1 MHWTYETP
9 LAYGGRVPD
18 NATLP
23 AAPAERLRYDDPGM
37 RRVRLGLF
45 AAALA
50 TFALLYT
57 PQPLLPLL
65 AADFRTSP
73 AASSLV
79 MSAGTGALALAII
92 GVSSL
97 SEVFGRRRVMVVSA
111 LAAALLGLAA
121 PLSPSLGVLVAIRV
135 AQGFALAGVPAVA
148 MAYLAEEVEASSL
161 GRAMGLYIAG
171 NAIGGLSGRVIA
183 GGLAQHGGW
192 RVATAGVS
200 GVGLACA
207 AAFAVLL
214 PRSSF
219 FTPAPPRAREL
230 LTSLRANL
238 ADTGLLRLYLIG
250 FALMGA
256 FVTVFNYLT
265 FRLSAAPFRLPTT
278 VIGALFVVYLAGT
291 CSSAAAGRLADRL
304 GRFPVLWA
312 AVLITAGGVLMT
324 LPASLPAIGTGL
336 IVMTAG
342 FFAAHSVASGW
353 VGGRARVA
361 PAQASALYL
370 CLYYIGSSIAGSAG
384 GVFYAR
390 AGWPGTVLFV
400 LALLALAL
408 AAALSLR
415 RGDRNHGDAPSLSS

>member
-1 MHWTYETP
+1 
-9 LAYGGRVPD
+9 
-18 NATLP
+18 
-23 AAPAERLRYDDPGM
+23 
-37 RRVRLGLF
+37 
-45 AAALA
+45 
-50 TFALLYT
+50 
-57 PQPLLPLL
+57 
-65 AADFRTSP
+65 
-73 AASSLV
+73 
-79 MSAGTGALALAII
+79 
-92 GVSSL
+92 
-97 SEVFGRRRVMVVSA
+97 
-111 LAAALLGLAA
+111 
-121 PLSPSLGVLVAIRV
+121 VLVAIRV

-183 GGLAQHGGW
+183 GGLAGHGGW

-200 GVGLACA
+200 GAALACA

-219 FTPAPPRAREL
+219 FTPAPPRVREL
-230 LTSLRANL
+230 LASLRANL

-291 CSSAAAGRLADRL
+291 YSSAAAGRLADRF
-304 GRFPVLWA
+304 GRYPVLWT
-312 AVLITAGGVLMT
+312 AVLITAGGVLLT
-324 LPASLPAIGTGL
+324 LPASLPAIGAGM

-342 FFAAHSVASGW
+342 FFGAPSVASGW

-370 CLYYIGSSIAGSAG
+370 CLYYVGSSIAGSAG
-384 GVFYAR
+384 GVFYAQG
-390 AGWPGTVLFV
+390 GWPGTVVFV
-400 LALLALAL
+400 LALLAVAL
-408 AAALSLR
+408 ASALSLR
-415 RGDRNHGDAPSLSS
+415 R

>member
-1 MHWTYETP
+1 MHWTYEP
-9 LAYGGRVPD
+9 GPAYGGRMPD

-23 AAPAERLRYDDPGM
+23 AASAQRLRYDDPGM

-65 AADFRTSP
+65 SADFRTGP

-92 GVSSL
+92 PVSSL

-121 PLSPSLGVLVAIRV
+121 PLSPSLGVLVAIRI

-183 GGLAQHGGW
+183 GGLAGHGGW

-200 GVGLACA
+200 GAALACA
-207 AAFAVLL
+207 VAFAVLL

-219 FTPAPPRAREL
+219 FTPAPPQPREL
-230 LTSLRANL
+230 LASLRANL
-238 ADTGLLRLYLIG
+238 ADTGLLRLYVIG

-278 VIGALFVVYLAGT
+278 AIGALFVVYLAGT
-291 CSSAAAGRLADRL
+291 CSSAGAGRLADRF

-312 AVLITAGGVLMT
+312 AVLITAGGVLLT
-324 LPASLPAIGTGL
+324 LPASLPVIGAGM
-336 IVMTAG
+336 IVMSAG
-342 FFAAHSVASGW
+342 FFAAHPVASGS
-353 VGGRARVA
+353 VGGRARVG
-361 PAQASALYL
+361 PAQASA
-370 CLYYIGSSIAGSAG
+370 
-384 GVFYAR
+384 V
-390 AGWPGTVLFV
+390 V
-400 LALLALAL
+400 
-408 AAALSLR
+408 
-415 RGDRNHGDAPSLSS
+415 

>member
-1 MHWTYETP
+1 MNRDQLTV
-9 LAYGGRVPD
+9 GRVPD
-18 NATLP
+18 KATLP
-23 AAPAERLRYDDPGM
+23 AAPAQRLRYDDPGM

-65 AADFRTSP
+65 SAGFRTSP

-79 MSAGTGALALAII
+79 MSAGTGALAVAII

-183 GGLAQHGGW
+183 GGLAEDGGW
-192 RVATAGVS
+192 RVAMAGVS

-207 AAFAVLL
+207 VAFAVLL

-230 LTSLRANL
+230 LASLRANL

-291 CSSAAAGRLADRL
+291 CSSAAAGRLADRF

-312 AVLITAGGVLMT
+312 AVLITAGGVLLT
-324 LPASLPAIGTGL
+324 LPASLPVIGAGM

-370 CLYYIGSSIAGSAG
+370 CLYYVGSSIAGSAG
-384 GVFYAR
+384 GVFYAQG
-390 AGWPGTVLFV
+390 GWPGTVLFV

-408 AAALSLR
+408 ASALSLR
-415 RGDRNHGDAPSLSS
+415 RLPIPALRGRE

>member
-1 MHWTYETP
+1 
-9 LAYGGRVPD
+9 
-18 NATLP
+18 
-23 AAPAERLRYDDPGM
+23 M

-65 AADFRTSP
+65 SAGFKASP
-73 AASSLV
+73 AASSLA
-79 MSAGTGALALAII
+79 MAAGTGALALAII
-92 GVSSL
+92 PASSL
-97 SEVFGRRRVMVVSA
+97 SEVLGRRRVMVVSA

-121 PLSPSLGVLVAIRV
+121 PFSPSLAVLVAIRI
-135 AQGFALAGVPAVA
+135 AQGSALAGVPAVA

-183 GGLAQHGGW
+183 GALAEHGGW

-200 GVGLACA
+200 GVALACA
-207 AAFAVLL
+207 VAFAVLL
-214 PRSSF
+214 PRSAF

-230 LTSLRANL
+230 LASLRANL
-238 ADTGLLRLYLIG
+238 ADTGLLRLYLIA

-265 FRLSAAPFRLPTT
+265 FRLSAAPFRLPTA

-291 CSSAAAGRLADRL
+291 CSSPAAGRLADRF
-304 GRFPVLWA
+304 GRFPVLRA
-312 AVLITAGGVLMT
+312 AVLVTAGGVLLT
-324 LPASLPAIGTGL
+324 LPASLPAIGAGM

-390 AGWPGTVLFV
+390 DGWPGTVIFV
-400 LALLALAL
+400 LALLAVAL
-408 AAALSLR
+408 ASAVSLR
-415 RGDRNHGDAPSLSS
+415 HRPVPGP